1 MISRH
6 VLTCFFS
13 LQELKSFCIGKSSGI
28 YTNPFERKSFVICS
42 NGVSEE
48 RECPEA
54 MLFNPKEKMCDVPD
68 EKDAEQSKKKESIKG
83 DSDPG

>member
-1 MISRH
+1 MHI
-6 VLTCFFS
+6 LIFAFL

-28 YTNPFERKSFVICS
+28 YKNPFERKSFVICT

-54 MLFNPKEKMCDVPD
+54 MLFNPKEKMCDLPD
-68 EKDAEQSKKKESIKG
+68 QKNTVGTQKQEG
-83 DSDPG
+83 VL